1 MNTLNQRISDVS
13 FHLQSLAGPE
23 YYSQV
28 KDAVER
34 KDKSKLLIVC
44 RKAKIPAIYLS
55 AIVSVLLSM
64 GTEQPKW
71 PSII

>member
-1 MNTLNQRISDVS
+1 MS

-28 KDAVER
+28 KDAVEQ
-34 KDKSKLLIVC
+34 KDRNKLLLVC

-71 PSII
+71 PSIV